1 MFDDSVCVCVG
12 MTQPLSLNSQSYKTT
27 ENLWASNMEGLQSFE
42 T

>member
-1 MFDDSVCVCVG
+1 MFDDSVCVG

-27 ENLWASNMEGLQSFE
+27 ENLWASNMEWQQSFE